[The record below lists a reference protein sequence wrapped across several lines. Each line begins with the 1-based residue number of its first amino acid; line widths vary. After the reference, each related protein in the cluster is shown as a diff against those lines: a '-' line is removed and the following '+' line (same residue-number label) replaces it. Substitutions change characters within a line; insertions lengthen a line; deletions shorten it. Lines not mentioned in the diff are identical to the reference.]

1 MYVDKC
7 KNCYYFAKNANA
19 WGETPVEEKRGNGIE
34 RERERNK
41 QRKIIEETETKSCQR
56 KREKEVL
63 KK

>member
-1 MYVDKC
+1 M
-7 KNCYYFAKNANA
+7 
-19 WGETPVEEKRGNGIE
+19 ETHGGGNSSGGKKRERGKE

-56 KREKEVL
+56 KREKEEL